1 MRLRV
6 IMLVVATSSLVLVSF
21 LIPLALVLRTLEADR
36 AVSTATAQAQS
47 MAPLVTTLPADSL
60 RLTIEQINAQT
71 GARITVILPSG
82 TELGQQVPRSAAVQL
97 ARNGRSFTAE
107 APGGEQV
114 LVAVEGLSGGAAVIS
129 TFVPDSV
136 LRHGVTRAWLLLG
149 GVGLLLL
156 VLSVAVAGQLA
167 RSVVRPIKALAL
179 ASDRLAAG
187 DLSARATVAG
197 PPEVCRA
204 AAGLNRLAVRIG
216 ELLAHERETVAA
228 PARAEPAQAPG
239 TRQGGAVSG
248 GLWLRFL
255 SGPDID
261 SLGLTNAEIVAA
273 VTDAVRAHGDGRVV
287 VEPRVHLVP
296 DNDGA
301 GHFNVLRGHLSVP
314 GVSGVKVVGDFVS
327 NYAAGLPSELGLLTL
342 YDPQTGVPL
351 AIMDATMITACR
363 TGAMTAVGARYLAR
377 RDARVLG
384 HVGARGTAF
393 WNVVLLDELFDLEE
407 IRITSRRPESRE
419 AFARQLATV
428 TGTHIRVA
436 SSAEE
441 VFDGADILVEASRL
455 SAPEPLLRTAWVRP
469 GAFVVPYGTVSAV
482 ELDLLDVMDKVVVDD
497 WREAQSGRF
506 GALRRHVDAGRL
518 SAASL
523 HAELGQIVTG
533 ARPGR
538 EHDDERILFW
548 HRGLAI
554 LDIAVGLAILRRA
567 EQQGAGTMLRYRS

>member
-1 MRLRV
+1 M
-6 IMLVVATSSLVLVSF
+6 
-21 LIPLALVLRTLEADR
+21 
-36 AVSTATAQAQS
+36 
-47 MAPLVTTLPADSL
+47 
-60 RLTIEQINAQT
+60 T
-71 GARITVILPSG
+71 GT
-82 TELGQQVPRSAAVQL
+82 
-97 ARNGRSFTAE
+97 
-107 APGGEQV
+107 
-114 LVAVEGLSGGAAVIS
+114 
-129 TFVPDSV
+129 
-136 LRHGVTRAWLLLG
+136 
-149 GVGLLLL
+149 
-156 VLSVAVAGQLA
+156 
-167 RSVVRPIKALAL
+167 
-179 ASDRLAAG
+179 
-187 DLSARATVAG
+187 
-197 PPEVCRA
+197 
-204 AAGLNRLAVRIG
+204 
-216 ELLAHERETVAA
+216 
-228 PARAEPAQAPG
+228 
-239 TRQGGAVSG
+239 G

-261 SLGLTNAEIVAA
+261 AVGLSNADIVAA
-273 VTDAVRAHGDGRVV
+273 VEDAVRAHGNGRVV

-342 YDPQTGVPL
+342 YDPYTGVPL

-393 WNVVLLDELFDLEE
+393 WNVVLLDELFDLDE
-407 IRITSRRPESRE
+407 IRVTSRRPESRKT
-419 AFARQLATV
+419 FARQLAAV
-428 TGTHIRVA
+428 TRAPVRVTDT
-436 SSAEE
+436 AEE

-455 SAPEPLLRTAWVRP
+455 TEPAPLLRTAAVRP
-469 GAFVVPYGTVSAV
+469 GAFVVPYGTISAV

-506 GALRRHVDAGRL
+506 GALRRHVDTGRL

-523 HAELGQIVTG
+523 YAELGQIVNG
-533 ARPGR
+533 QCPGR
-538 EHDDERILFW
+538 EHDDERILLW

-567 EQQGAGTMLRYRS
+567 EEQDAGTMLRYR